1 MTITVDEVYE
11 TASMI
16 LYQNL
21 DIRTTT
27 LGINL
32 KDCIDSDFKVFKK
45 NVYEKVSTNA
55 KKLVEH
61 ARALELKYGIPIA
74 NKRISIT
81 PASLIMESHCT
92 KAKFIQMA
100 KTLALILSADSAPWC
115 KKGSQRLIGCSLMC
129 CRMCF
134 PRPTGYVRF

>member
-1 MTITVDEVYE
+1 MAITVDEVYE

-32 KDCIDSDFKVFKK
+32 KDCVDSDFKVFKK
-45 NVYEKVSTNA
+45 NVYEKVCSNA

-74 NKRISIT
+74 NKRVSIT

-92 KAKFIQMA
+92 KSKFVQ
-100 KTLALILSADSAPWC
+100 
-115 KKGSQRLIGCSLMC
+115 
-129 CRMCF
+129 
-134 PRPTGYVRF
+134 